1 MRILGTGLGAGM
13 CAGSLVGA
21 AEALL
26 VLQSRSPAEY
36 QAFGYAFT
44 LYGVIGGLVG
54 LVVGLV
60 LLPLSRRLGP
70 SGAFSA
76 AFVLVFG
83 TMGLVLSHH
92 LADVRLYEGDGV
104 PLSVVLTGT
113 AAAGVVGLVAWMM
126 GSNLL
131 EKTPLFA
138 LTTPKG
144 LVAAWGGGVMLSWIF
159 ALSPAPPSPD
169 AAPDGGRPQLDL
181 TGRPDVI
188 VVVVAGLRADALGR
202 GLTPTLDAFSTEG
215 VVFDQAVSSASWTRP
230 AVASLFTSMA
240 PSSHGA
246 AGPRDRLSPAL
257 TTLAEVLAARGYG
270 TVGIPNDPDVSG
282 TLGFGQGF
290 ESFLYEPRLPMAAA
304 ETTSVLTFYRL
315 VRELRAF
322 ATGDV
327 DAARGH
333 LAAPVVLSAGVE
345 LLAERPRQ
353 PTLLYVSLAEP
364 LEPWQVLGATG
375 STPQLQAV
383 RDAYSDRVRAV
394 DAALAGFFRDLHG
407 LGRYAGA
414 AIVVTGDHGVE
425 LSDHGGWG
433 NGDTLYDEQL
443 LVPLLVKLPNGERAG
458 THVPWQVRHVDV
470 APTLLDLAGAAA
482 PADWQGSELFTD
494 SFDADLAL
502 CAPPPGSLEDG
513 LPPGWAP
520 PNWTNHPASRDAL
533 SEAHHGGYHLASLRR
548 GGRKTILSRRVP
560 RGDARNQRAPQ
571 FYDLLAD
578 SREQVNLAPLATSDG
593 AAMRAALEL
602 LVDDR
607 SRRGVGRR
615 SGERDS
621 MERCLLCEI
630 GYLAPADCVGCP
642 TIAPR

>member
-1 MRILGTGLGAGM
+1 M

-21 AEALL
+21 AEALF
-26 VLQSRSPAEY
+26 VLQTRSPAEY
-36 QAFGYAFT
+36 QAFGYAFL
-44 LYGVIGGLVG
+44 LYGLLGGLVG
-54 LVVGLV
+54 LGVGLV
-60 LLPLSRRLGP
+60 LAPFSRRLPP
-70 SGAFSA
+70 SAAFSA

-83 TMGLVLSHH
+83 VMALVLGHH

-104 PLSVVLTGT
+104 PLSGALTVV
-113 AAAGVVGLVAWMM
+113 AVSVVVGLIAWMM

-144 LVAAWGGGVMLSWIF
+144 LVAAWGGGVALSWIF

-169 AAPDGGRPQLDL
+169 AAPGGGRPQVDL
-181 TGRPDVI
+181 SGRPDLI
-188 VVVVAGLRADALGR
+188 VVVVGGLRADALGR
-202 GLTPTLDAFSTEG
+202 GLTPTLDAFQAEG

-230 AVASLFTSMA
+230 AVASLLTSMA

-257 TTLAEVLAARGYG
+257 TTLAEVLSARGYG
-270 TVGIPNDPDVSG
+270 TVGIPNDPDISG
-282 TLGFGQGF
+282 SLGFGQGF
-290 ESFLYEPRLPMAAA
+290 ESFAYEPRLPMAAA
-304 ETTSVLTFYRL
+304 ESTSVLTFYRL
-315 VRELRAF
+315 VRELRARV
-322 ATGDV
+322 TGDV

-333 LAAPVVLSAGVE
+333 APAAVVLTAGAK
-345 LLAERPRQ
+345 LLAERPHQ
-353 PTLLYVSLAEP
+353 PTLLYVQLAEP
-364 LEPWQVLGATG
+364 LEPWQVLEATG
-375 STPQLQAV
+375 APPQLQAV
-383 RDAYSDRVRAV
+383 RDAYSERVRAV

-425 LSDHGGWG
+425 LLDHGGWG

-443 LVPLLVKLPNGERAG
+443 LVPLLVKLPNGARAG
-458 THVPWQVRHVDV
+458 TRVPWQVRHVDL
-470 APTLLDLAGAAA
+470 APTLLDLAGAAT
-482 PADWQGSELFTD
+482 PAEWQGAELFTD

-533 SEAHHGGYHLASLRR
+533 SEEHHGGYHLASLRR

-578 SREQVNLAPLATSDG
+578 PREQMNLAPQASSDG
-593 AAMRAALEL
+593 AAMRAALES

-607 SRRGVGRR
+607 ARRGVGRR
-615 SGERDS
+615 SGEADS
-621 MERCLLCEI
+621 AERCHLCEV